1 MNDSIIRTRYADA
14 LVKYVR
20 ETGNGDSV
28 CRQAEKLAR
37 VLGEV
42 PDLSRMMAAKDV
54 VSDAKKR
61 ELLQA
66 ALGEPMAP
74 ELARFVDLLI
84 ANGRI
89 GALRMVAN
97 GRIGALRMVLLDFKD
112 RYRRSLGL
120 RKASLKVAVPPPDEL
135 VTRLKALVKERT
147 GDEADIEVVVDPD
160 LIGGFVFDIDDA
172 IIDKSVARKL
182 ELIKLQ
188 FIEKNRRIV

>member
-20 ETGNGDSV
+20 ETGNGESV
-28 CRQAEKLAR
+28 CAQAEKLAH

-42 PDLSRMMAAKDV
+42 PDLSRMIAAKDV
-54 VSDAKKR
+54 VPAAKKR

-74 ELARFVDLLI
+74 ELDRFIDLLLE
-84 ANGRI
+84 NGRV
-89 GALRMVAN
+89 GALRF
-97 GRIGALRMVLLDFKD
+97 ILLDFGE
-112 RYRRSLGL
+112 RYRRSIGI
-120 RKASLKVAVPPPDEL
+120 RKAHLKVAVPPSEEL
-135 VTRLKALVKERT
+135 LARLRALVKERT
-147 GDEADIEVVVDPD
+147 GDEALIDVVVDPD

-172 IIDKSVARKL
+172 LIDKSVARKL
-182 ELIKLQ
+182 ELIRLQ

>member
-14 LVKYVR
+14 LVKYVQ
-20 ETGNGDSV
+20 ETGNGKSV

-37 VLGEV
+37 ILDEV
-42 PDLSRMMAAKDV
+42 PDLSRMIAAMDV
-54 VSDAKKR
+54 VPAAKKR
-61 ELLQA
+61 ELLRA
-66 ALGEPMAP
+66 ALGEPMTP
-74 ELARFVDLLI
+74 ELDRFIDLLL

-89 GALRMVAN
+89 GS
-97 GRIGALRMVLLDFKD
+97 LRMVLRDFGD

-120 RKASLKVAVPPPDEL
+120 RKARLKVAVPPSEDL
-135 VTRLKALVKERT
+135 LTRLKALVKERT
-147 GDEADIEVVVDPD
+147 GDEAVIEVVVDPD

-182 ELIKLQ
+182 ELIRLQ

>member
-14 LVKYVR
+14 LVKYVQ

-28 CRQAEKLAR
+28 CTQAERLAH

-42 PDLSRMMAAKDV
+42 PDLSRMIAAKDV

-61 ELLQA
+61 ELLRTA
-66 ALGEPMAP
+66 VGEPMVP
-74 ELARFVDLLI
+74 ELSRFTDLLI

-89 GALRMVAN
+89 GTLRF
-97 GRIGALRMVLLDFKD
+97 ILLDFAE
-112 RYRRSLGL
+112 RYRRSKGL
-120 RKASLKVAVPPPDEL
+120 RQAHLKVAVPPSEEL
-135 VTRLKALVKERT
+135 LARLAALMKERT
-147 GDEADIEVVVDPD
+147 GDEARIEVEVDPS
-160 LIGGFVFDIDDA
+160 LIGGFIFDIDDA
-172 IIDKSVARKL
+172 IIDKSVAHKL

>member
-1 MNDSIIRTRYADA
+1 M
-14 LVKYVR
+14 KFVR
-20 ETGNGDSV
+20 ETRNGDSV
-28 CRQAEKLAR
+28 CKQAEKLAH

-74 ELARFVDLLI
+74 ELDRFLDLLL

-89 GALRMVAN
+89 AALRM
-97 GRIGALRMVLLDFKD
+97 ILLDFKE
-112 RYRRSLGL
+112 RYRRSIGL
-120 RKASLKVAVPPPDEL
+120 RKARLKVAVPPPEDL
-135 VTRLKALVKERT
+135 LTRLKALVKERT

>member
-1 MNDSIIRTRYADA
+1 VNDSIIRTRYADA

-28 CRQAEKLAR
+28 CAQAEKLAH

-42 PDLSRMMAAKDV
+42 PDLSRMIAAKDV

-61 ELLQA
+61 ELLQT
-66 ALGEPMAP
+66 ALGEPMQP
-74 ELARFVDLLI
+74 ELSRFIDLLLS
-84 ANGRI
+84 NGRVRT
-89 GALRMVAN
+89 LRF
-97 GRIGALRMVLLDFKD
+97 LLLDFAE
-112 RYRRSLGL
+112 RYRRSKGI
-120 RKASLKVAVPPPDEL
+120 RRARLKVAVPPSEEL
-135 VTRLKALVKERT
+135 LTRLAKERT
-147 GDEADIEVVVDPD
+147 GDEAQIDVEVDPS

-172 IIDKSVARKL
+172 IIDKSVAHKL

>member
-28 CRQAEKLAR
+28 CAQAERLVR

-61 ELLQA
+61 DLLQA
-66 ALGEPMAP
+66 ALGEPMTP
-74 ELARFVDLLI
+74 ELARFVDLLLE
-84 ANGRI
+84 NGRI
-89 GALRMVAN
+89 GALRMMLV
-97 GRIGALRMVLLDFKD
+97 DFQD
-112 RYRRSLGL
+112 RYSRSLGL
-120 RKASLKVAVPPPDEL
+120 RKARLKVAVPPPEDL
-135 VTRLKALVKERT
+135 LTRLKALVKERT
-147 GDEADIEVVVDPD
+147 GDEAVIEVEVDPD

-182 ELIKLQ
+182 ELIRLQ

>member
-61 ELLQA
+61 
-66 ALGEPMAP
+66 
-74 ELARFVDLLI
+74 ARTSS
-84 ANGRI
+84 A
-89 GALRMVAN
+89 
-97 GRIGALRMVLLDFKD
+97 
-112 RYRRSLGL
+112 
-120 RKASLKVAVPPPDEL
+120 
-135 VTRLKALVKERT
+135 TR
-147 GDEADIEVVVDPD
+147 
-160 LIGGFVFDIDDA
+160 
-172 IIDKSVARKL
+172 
-182 ELIKLQ
+182 
-188 FIEKNRRIV
+188 

>member
-28 CRQAEKLAR
+28 CAQAEKLAH
-37 VLGEV
+37 VLGDV
-42 PDLSRMMAAKDV
+42 PDLSRMIAAKDV

-61 ELLQA
+61 ELLRT
-66 ALGEPMAP
+66 ALGEPMLP
-74 ELARFVDLLI
+74 ELARFIDLLLG
-84 ANGRI
+84 NGRI
-89 GALRMVAN
+89 GALRY
-97 GRIGALRMVLLDFKD
+97 ILLDFAE
-112 RYRRSLGL
+112 RYRRSKGI
-120 RKASLKVAVPPPDEL
+120 RQAHLKVAVPPSEEL
-135 VTRLKALVKERT
+135 LTRLAALVKERT
-147 GDEADIEVVVDPD
+147 GDEAQIDVEVDPS

>member
-14 LVKYVR
+14 LVKYAR

-28 CRQAEKLAR
+28 CAQAEKLAR

-42 PDLSRMMAAKDV
+42 PDLSRMIAAKDV
-54 VSDAKKR
+54 VSGAKKR

-66 ALGEPMAP
+66 ALAEPMAP
-74 ELARFVDLLI
+74 ELTRFIDLLI
-84 ANGRI
+84 GNGRI
-89 GALRMVAN
+89 GALRF
-97 GRIGALRMVLLDFKD
+97 ILLDFAN
-112 RYRRSLGL
+112 RYRRSLGI
-120 RKASLKVAVPPPDEL
+120 RQAHLKVAVAPEKGL
-135 VTRLKALVKERT
+135 LEQLAALVKERT
-147 GDEADIEVVVDPD
+147 GDEALIDVEVDPS

-182 ELIKLQ
+182 EIIRLQ

>member
-28 CRQAEKLAR
+28 CQQAEKLAH

-61 ELLQA
+61 ELLKA

-89 GALRMVAN
+89 GA
-97 GRIGALRMVLLDFKD
+97 IRMVLLDFKD

-120 RKASLKVAVPPPDEL
+120 RKACLKVAVPPPESL
-135 VTRLKALVKERT
+135 LTRLKALVKERT

>member
-20 ETGNGDSV
+20 ETGNGESV

-37 VLGEV
+37 VLADV
-42 PDLSRMMAAKDV
+42 PDLSRMIAAKDV
-54 VSDAKKR
+54 VPAAKKR
-61 ELLQA
+61 ELLHT

-74 ELARFVDLLI
+74 ELDRFIDILL

-89 GALRMVAN
+89 GS
-97 GRIGALRMVLLDFKD
+97 LRMVLLDFGD
-112 RYRRSLGL
+112 RYSRSLGL
-120 RKASLKVAVPPPDEL
+120 RKAHLKVAVPPSEEL
-135 VTRLKALVKERT
+135 LTRLKALVKERT
-147 GDEADIEVVVDPD
+147 GDEAVIDVTVDPD

-172 IIDKSVARKL
+172 LIDKSVARKL
-182 ELIKLQ
+182 ELIRLQ

>member
-20 ETGNGDSV
+20 ETGNGESV
-28 CRQAEKLAR
+28 CQQAEKLSR
-37 VLGEV
+37 MLREV
-42 PDLSRMMAAKDV
+42 PDLSRMIAAKDV
-54 VSDAKKR
+54 VPSVKKR
-61 ELLQA
+61 ELLRT
-66 ALGEPMAP
+66 ALGEPMKP
-74 ELARFVDLLI
+74 ELMRFVNLLL

-89 GALRMVAN
+89 GSLRMILV
-97 GRIGALRMVLLDFKD
+97 DFLD

-120 RKASLKVAVPPPDEL
+120 RKARLRVAVPPSEEL
-135 VTRLKALVKERT
+135 LTRLADLVKERT
-147 GDEADIEVVVDPD
+147 GDEADLEVEVDPS

-182 ELIKLQ
+182 ELIKRQ

>member
-14 LVKYVR
+14 LVKYVQ
-20 ETGNGDSV
+20 ETGNGKSV

-37 VLGEV
+37 ILDEV
-42 PDLSRMMAAKDV
+42 PDLSRMIAAKDV
-54 VSDAKKR
+54 VPAAKKR
-61 ELLQA
+61 ELLRA
-66 ALGEPMAP
+66 ALGEPMTP
-74 ELARFVDLLI
+74 ELDRFIDLLL

-89 GALRMVAN
+89 GS
-97 GRIGALRMVLLDFKD
+97 LRMVLRDFGD

-120 RKASLKVAVPPPDEL
+120 RKARLRVAVPPSEEL
-135 VTRLKALVKERT
+135 LTRLKALVKERT
-147 GDEADIEVVVDPD
+147 GDEAVIEVVVDPD

-182 ELIKLQ
+182 ELIRLQ

>member
-28 CRQAEKLAR
+28 CAQAEKLAH

-42 PDLSRMMAAKDV
+42 PDLSRMIAAKDV

-61 ELLQA
+61 ELLLT
-66 ALGEPMAP
+66 ALGEPMQP
-74 ELARFVDLLI
+74 ELARFVDLLLG
-84 ANGRI
+84 NGRI
-89 GALRMVAN
+89 GALRF
-97 GRIGALRMVLLDFKD
+97 ILLGFAE
-112 RYRRSLGL
+112 RYRRSKGI
-120 RKASLKVAVPPPDEL
+120 RQAHLKVAVPPSEEL
-135 VTRLKALVKERT
+135 LTRLAALVKERT
-147 GDEADIEVVVDPD
+147 GDEAQIDVEVDPS

-172 IIDKSVARKL
+172 IIDKSVAHKL

>member
-28 CRQAEKLAR
+28 CAQAEKLAH

-42 PDLSRMMAAKDV
+42 PDLSRMIAAKDV

-61 ELLQA
+61 ELLRT
-66 ALGEPMAP
+66 ALGEPMLP
-74 ELARFVDLLI
+74 ELARFIDLLLG
-84 ANGRI
+84 NGRI
-89 GALRMVAN
+89 GALRY
-97 GRIGALRMVLLDFKD
+97 ILLDFAE
-112 RYRRSLGL
+112 RYRRSKGI
-120 RKASLKVAVPPPDEL
+120 RQAHLKVAVPPSEEL
-135 VTRLKALVKERT
+135 LTRLAALVKERT
-147 GDEADIEVVVDPD
+147 GDEAQIDVEVDPS